1 MGKCSKKLLSL
12 SSICLILEYH
22 LVYFY
27 FFPLINISQEGS
39 ERLQKGKNSLLISEP
54 DQGGPYA
61 WAIQIKKSTHQREK
75 QGWYLFHHQAFFGNT
90 ADRLFYTPFISLD
103 GRCLIRLMDK
113 RCQTR
118 VKYCKFILILR
129 IYTTIHP
136 LLFFIKWEPFLISIN
151 LNQMHDVFFIRFWF
165 RPPPSSHPGVRTYWT
180 FP

>member
-1 MGKCSKKLLSL
+1 MQQKTPLP
-12 SSICLILEYH
+12 LIH
-22 LVYFY
+22 LPNIRISFGVFL
-27 FFPLINISQEGS
+27 FFPSDKHFPRRIWKITK
-39 ERLQKGKNSLLISEP
+39 RKNSLLISDSEP

-61 WAIQIKKSTHQREK
+61 WAIHIKKSTHQREK
-75 QGWYLFHHQAFFGNT
+75 QGWYLFHHQAFFGNS

-136 LLFFIKWEPFLISIN
+136 RWLFIKWEPFLISIN
-151 LNQMHDVFFIRFWF
+151 LNQMHDLFFIRFWNTLL
-165 RPPPSSHPGVRTYWT
+165 V
-180 FP
+180 

>member
-1 MGKCSKKLLSL
+1 MQQKTPLP
-12 SSICLILEYH
+12 LIH
-22 LVYFY
+22 LPNIRISFGVFL
-27 FFPLINISQEGS
+27 FFPSDKHFPRRIWKITK
-39 ERLQKGKNSLLISEP
+39 RKNSLLISEP

-75 QGWYLFHHQAFFGNT
+75 QGWYLFHHQAFFGNS

-129 IYTTIHP
+129 ISTTIHP
-136 LLFFIKWEPFLISIN
+136 DPPLIIHQMRTIFN
-151 LNQMHDVFFIRFWF
+151 LNQFESDAWCVFFQYF
-165 RPPPSSHPGVRTYWT
+165 SSVLQ
-180 FP
+180 